1 VTKVGDS
8 RVGLVGFP
16 SVGKSTLLNKLTGTF
31 SEVASYEF
39 TTLTCIPGVI
49 RYRGAKIQLLDLPGI
64 IEGAKDG
71 KGRGRQVISTAR
83 TCSLI
88 LIVLDALKPITHKRL
103 IEHELEGFG
112 IRLNKEPPKITFKRK
127 ERGGV
132 SFASTVQTTH
142 LDLETVTQILKE
154 YRISSADVRMQGD
167 YTDEDLIDV
176 IEGNRIYI
184 PCIYVCNKIDQIT
197 LEELELL
204 DRMPHYCPVS
214 AHQMWNMDGLLEMIW
229 EYLDLVRI
237 YTKPKGLNPDYNE
250 PVILPRRSSTV
261 EDFCNRIHK
270 LLIKQFKYALVWG
283 ISAKHR
289 PQRVGRE
296 HQLDDE
302 DVVRCVRCWQ
312 HAHGA
317 ARAADARLRRRCKS
331 SRSEACRC
339 ACCAVLRPVVTCA
352 HGTTTI
358 DDLSAAGGAAPVMR
372 SDCRF
377 TACCQRMCTT
387 CLRRNPCPKTRR
399 ARPAALL
406 TRVADVITAV
416 RGDFAPLHALSRLPN
431 LQKNGC
437 LCDRRA
443 GGRLLRHVPLQ
454 RRGGRCARRRV
465 RLQGVLPG
473 RRFRCADGQRRRGAL
488 QGARGARGRSG

>member
-1 VTKVGDS
+1 VARTQKNKATSGHLGSLKARPLALAPRHAPPRARCAAATASGAETLGSVLRSPQAKLAKLRREILEPKVAGGTGKGEGFDVTKVGDS

-112 IRLNKEPPKITFKRK
+112 IRLNKEPPRISFKRK
-127 ERGGV
+127 DRGGV
-132 SFASTVQTTH
+132 SFASTVPCTH

-214 AHQMWNMDGLLEMIW
+214 AHQMWNMDGLLEMMW

-250 PVILPRRSSTV
+250 PVIVPRKSSSV

-302 DVVRCVRCWQ
+302 DVVRSLCSLQVVC
-312 HAHGA
+312 
-317 ARAADARLRRRCKS
+317 
-331 SRSEACRC
+331 EA
-339 ACCAVLRPVVTCA
+339 
-352 HGTTTI
+352 
-358 DDLSAAGGAAPVMR
+358 
-372 SDCRF
+372 
-377 TACCQRMCTT
+377 
-387 CLRRNPCPKTRR
+387 
-399 ARPAALL
+399 
-406 TRVADVITAV
+406 
-416 RGDFAPLHALSRLPN
+416 
-431 LQKNGC
+431 
-437 LCDRRA
+437 
-443 GGRLLRHVPLQ
+443 
-454 RRGGRCARRRV
+454 
-465 RLQGVLPG
+465 
-473 RRFRCADGQRRRGAL
+473 
-488 QGARGARGRSG
+488 